1 MQPLIADLGI
11 PLPKLDPDVRKQT
24 GGAHENLRR

>member
-11 PLPKLDPDVRKQT
+11 TLPKLDPDVRKQAL
-24 GGAHENLRR
+24 GSHEDIRG